1 MILFEEGLDK
11 YLEDTSLFPHSK
23 AKGGDKMAIKANPK
37 MIKAEENARLKR
49 IYQALGLTARGTLRK
64 TAAEKRIEK
73 LIGRQRG

>member
-11 YLEDTSLFPHSK
+11 YLENTSLFPHS
-23 AKGGDKMAIKANPK
+23 AIKGDDKMAIKANPK
-37 MIKAEENARLKR
+37 TTKAAEKAQLKR

-64 TAAEKRIEK
+64 TAAEKHIEK